1 MKFDDGLNLCYL
13 VLVPKWNRRDNW
25 EESSNGH
32 VENFER
38 SCGEMVLKNEA
49 LMIFVCS
56 AADKFV
62 ATSSITFLF
71 GVVIIS
77 KL

>member
-1 MKFDDGLNLCYL
+1 VKFDDKLNLCYL
-13 VLVPKWNRRDNW
+13 VLVTQWNRRDNW

-32 VENFER
+32 VENFGR
-38 SCGEMVLKNEA
+38 GCGDMVLKNEA

-56 AADKFV
+56 ATDKFV
-62 ATSSITFLF
+62 ATSSINFLF